1 MPRPRFAMIASP
13 TVGEKRG
20 STWESKPKSISVC
33 EGPNHSLNHS
43 KMTFWCGFWS
53 CNRKGFQ
60 YYRQKSDGARI
71 KVVRRFL
78 RSHRY
83 VIRTRT
89 HECQRNPE
97 EMRNA
102 AREFVTAFRPRL
114 VTPDR
119 DKRFVIN
126 MDQTP
131 RLNSSMP
138 TISTTTPLGWNAML
152 PMVLV
157 YEV

>member
-1 MPRPRFAMIASP
+1 MQRPQFAIIASP
-13 TVGEKRG
+13 MVGEKRG
-20 STWESKPKSISVC
+20 STRESKPKSISVC
-33 EGPNHSLNHS
+33 EGP
-43 KMTFWCGFWS
+43 
-53 CNRKGFQ
+53 
-60 YYRQKSDGARI
+60 KS
-71 KVVRRFL
+71 FL
-78 RSHRY
+78 EPFEDDLLMWLLELQQEG
-83 VIRTRT
+83 IPI
-89 HECQRNPE
+89 ECQRNPE

-102 AREFVTAFRPRL
+102 AREFVTAFRPCL

-119 DKRFVIN
+119 DKQFVIN